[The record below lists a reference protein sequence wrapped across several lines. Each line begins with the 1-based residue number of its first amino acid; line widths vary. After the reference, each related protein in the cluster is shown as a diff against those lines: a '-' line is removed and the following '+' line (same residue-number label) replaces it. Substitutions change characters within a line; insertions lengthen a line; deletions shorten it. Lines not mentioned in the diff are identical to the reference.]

1 MHQKASVRIFYSL
14 LILSLLEAFL
24 WSIPLLDEP
33 ASVHEYYARET
44 SNFLRTDGHFP
55 SHAVRGLDLSLID
68 LAFKVEAKASKAWSE
83 RLAEVQQLQPPS
95 GLYRDSVA
103 SLSSYRGDSAS
114 VDLSACTTDS
124 DEAAAAAGGRLVVA

>member
-1 MHQKASVRIFYSL
+1 MHQKAHVRIFYSL

-55 SHAVRGLDLSLID
+55 PTPVRGLDLSLID
-68 LAFKVEAKASKAWSE
+68 LAVKEQTKAFKAWSE
-83 RLAEVQQLQPPS
+83 RLAEGKQLQPPACQN
-95 GLYRDSVA
+95 RDSVA
-103 SLSSYRGDSAS
+103 SLTSSRGDSAS
-114 VDLSACTTDS
+114 VDLACSSTDS
-124 DEAAAAAGGRLVVA
+124 DEAAAAGGRLVVV